1 MNALYIMLCDNIFLQ
16 KLLMLIATFKDQSH
30 GRVALVVAQ
39 YNCTLELIASYVANR
54 WDKVISLYRLL

>member
-39 YNCTLELIASYVANR
+39 YIALL
-54 WDKVISLYRLL
+54 SLLHPM